1 MVWMEKTQ
9 TARTAVKSSASRCLD
24 DSASPIGPRPRRVRV
39 NTMPKGR
46 TFPLPPPLF
55 NIRTVNEGDE
65 LATFGQLKHPLC
77 SPYAVG

>member
-1 MVWMEKTQ
+1 
-9 TARTAVKSSASRCLD
+9 
-24 DSASPIGPRPRRVRV
+24 
-39 NTMPKGR
+39 MPKGR